1 MMFQKK
7 VDRAMKWLKEKRNKN
22 LDELEPKEYNNI
34 ELEKNDFLALI
45 ISALMVFGP
54 IILILIII
62 LRWALKS

>member
-1 MMFQKK
+1 MFQKK
-7 VDRAMKWLKEKRNKN
+7 VDRAMKWLKEKSNKN

>member
-1 MMFQKK
+1 MMFQKN
-7 VDRAMKWLKEKRNKN
+7 VDRAMKWLKDKSNKN
-22 LDELEPKEYNNI
+22 LDELEPKEYDNI

>member
-7 VDRAMKWLKEKRNKN
+7 VDRAMKWLKEKSNKN
-22 LDELEPKEYNNI
+22 LDELEPKEYDNI

>member
-7 VDRAMKWLKEKRNKN
+7 VDRAMKWLKEKSNKN

>member
-1 MMFQKK
+1 MFQKK